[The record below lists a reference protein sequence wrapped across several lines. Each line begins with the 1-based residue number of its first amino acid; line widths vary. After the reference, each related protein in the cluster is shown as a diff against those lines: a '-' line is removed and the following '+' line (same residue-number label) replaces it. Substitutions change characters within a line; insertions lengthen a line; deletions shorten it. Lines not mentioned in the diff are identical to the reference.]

1 MFTHTQIWDAFDVI
15 AKAQGISVSALAK
28 RAGLD
33 ATSFNRSKR
42 FNPNGRERWPSTET
56 LAKILQVAD
65 MDLRAFADL
74 IDSLS
79 ASETKQGVK
88 RSTKPKE

>member
-56 LAKILQVAD
+56 FAKILQVAD